1 MILRRKTM
9 QTPSEAVWKLCKGID
24 ENEKVGQTWLMTKSN
39 QAYPTDLN
47 DTEWRQ
53 IAPYLPGAKP
63 TGRPREIAW
72 REIMNGIF
80 YMVKN
85 GCVWRALPHDL
96 PAWQTVYYY
105 FRLFQKSQ
113 LWEKLNTIIREG
125 VRVKEGREPQ
135 ASAMIIDSQSAKSAE
150 GGEKI
155 GFDGGKLVKGRKRN
169 LITDTIGLVVLAKV
183 TAANVQDVHAGKQIL
198 TELKKRTELIIRLRK
213 IFADGGY
220 RGELIDWV
228 KDQLHSEME
237 IVLKLGEQK
246 GFQVLPKR
254 WVIERTNAWVTRN
267 RRMARDYERLPET
280 SESFIYIL
288 MIRLGLRRLVR
299 T

>member
-1 MILRRKTM
+1 
-9 QTPSEAVWKLCKGID
+9 
-24 ENEKVGQTWLMTKSN
+24 MTKSK

-47 DTEWRQ
+47 DTEWVQ
-53 IAPYLPGAKP
+53 IAPYLPEPKSI
-63 TGRPREIAW
+63 GRPREIAW
-72 REIMNGIF
+72 REIMNGMF
-80 YMVKN
+80 YIVKN
-85 GCVWRALPHDL
+85 GCVWRAMPHDL

-105 FRLFQKSQ
+105 FRLFGKDQT
-113 LWEKLNTIIREG
+113 WEKINTTIRES

-135 ASAMIIDSQSAKSAE
+135 ASAMIIDSQSIKSAE

-169 LITDTIGLVVLAKV
+169 LITDTIGLVVVAKV

-198 TELKKRTELIIRLRK
+198 IELQKRTELITRLQK

-220 RGELIDWV
+220 RGELVNWV
-228 KDQLHSEME
+228 KNELHVDME
-237 IVLKLGEQK
+237 IVLKLADQK

-267 RRMARDYERLPET
+267 RRMARDYERLAET

-288 MIRLGLRRLVR
+288 MIRLGLRRLIR
-299 T
+299 K

>member
-1 MILRRKTM
+1 
-9 QTPSEAVWKLCKGID
+9 
-24 ENEKVGQTWLMTKSN
+24 MTKSN
-39 QAYPTDLN
+39 QAYPTNLN
-47 DTEWRQ
+47 DTEWTQ
-53 IAPYLPGAKP
+53 IAPYLPEPKP
-63 TGRPREIAW
+63 TGRPREIPW

-113 LWEKLNTIIREG
+113 LWEKLNTIIRER

-135 ASAMIIDSQSAKSAE
+135 AGAMIIDSQSAKSAE

-198 TELKKRTELIIRLRK
+198 VELKKRTELITRLRK

-220 RGELIDWV
+220 RGELLKWV
-228 KDQLHSEME
+228 KEELHAEME
-237 IVLKLGEQK
+237 IVLKLGDKK

-254 WVIERTNAWVTRN
+254 WVVERTNAWVTRN
-267 RRMARDYERLPET
+267 RRMARDYERLVET

-288 MIRLGLRRLVR
+288 MIRLGLRRLAHI
-299 T
+299 

>member
-1 MILRRKTM
+1 
-9 QTPSEAVWKLCKGID
+9 
-24 ENEKVGQTWLMTKSN
+24 MTKSN

-47 DTEWRQ
+47 DTEWTQ
-53 IAPYLPGAKP
+53 IAPYLPEPKP
-63 TGRPREIAW
+63 TGRPREIPW
-72 REIMNGIF
+72 REIMNGMF

-113 LWEKLNTIIREG
+113 LWENLNTIIREH
-125 VRVKEGREPQ
+125 VRVKAGRKPQ

-198 TELKKRTELIIRLRK
+198 IELKKRTELIARLRK

-220 RGELIDWV
+220 RGELVNWV
-228 KDQLHSEME
+228 KNELHAEME
-237 IVLKLGEQK
+237 IVLKLGDKK

-254 WVIERTNAWVTRN
+254 WVVERTNAWGTRN
-267 RRMARDYERLPET
+267 RRMARDYERLGET

-288 MIRLGLRRLVR
+288 MIRLGLRRLAHI
-299 T
+299 

>member
-1 MILRRKTM
+1 
-9 QTPSEAVWKLCKGID
+9 
-24 ENEKVGQTWLMTKSN
+24 
-39 QAYPTDLN
+39 
-47 DTEWRQ
+47 
-53 IAPYLPGAKP
+53 
-63 TGRPREIAW
+63 
-72 REIMNGIF
+72 MNGMF

-96 PAWQTVYYY
+96 PVWQTVDYY

-113 LWEKLNTIIREG
+113 LWEKLNTIVREH
-125 VRVKEGREPQ
+125 VRVKEGREPR

-198 TELKKRTELIIRLRK
+198 IELKKRSELTIRLRK

-220 RGELIDWV
+220 RGELVNWV
-228 KDQLHSEME
+228 KNELHAEME
-237 IVLKLGEQK
+237 IVLKLGDKK

-254 WVIERTNAWVTRN
+254 WVVERTNAWMTRN
-267 RRMARDYERLPET
+267 RRMAKDYERLAAT

-288 MIRLGLRRLVR
+288 MIRLGLRRLAQI
-299 T
+299 

>member
-1 MILRRKTM
+1 M
-9 QTPSEAVWKLCKGID
+9 
-24 ENEKVGQTWLMTKSN
+24 MTKSN
-39 QAYPTDLN
+39 QTYPTDLN
-47 DTEWRQ
+47 DTEWMQ
-53 IAPYLPGAKP
+53 IAPYLPEPKL
-63 TGRPREIAW
+63 TGRPREIPW

-80 YMVKN
+80 YIVKN
-85 GCVWRALPHDL
+85 GCVWRALPHDF

-105 FRLFQKSQ
+105 FRLFGKDQT
-113 LWEKLNTIIREG
+113 WEKINATIRES
-125 VRVKEGREPQ
+125 VRVKEGRELQ
-135 ASAMIIDSQSAKSAE
+135 ASAMIIDSQSIKSAE

-198 TELKKRTELIIRLRK
+198 IELQKRTERITRLQK

-220 RGELIDWV
+220 RGELVNWV
-228 KDQLHSEME
+228 KNELHVDIE
-237 IVLKLGEQK
+237 IVLKLADQK

-267 RRMARDYERLPET
+267 RRMARDYERLAET

-299 T
+299 S

>member
-1 MILRRKTM
+1 
-9 QTPSEAVWKLCKGID
+9 
-24 ENEKVGQTWLMTKSN
+24 MTKSK

-47 DTEWRQ
+47 DTEWVQ
-53 IAPYLPGAKP
+53 IAPYLPEAKS
-63 TGRPREIAW
+63 TGRPREIPW
-72 REIMNGIF
+72 REIMNGMF

-105 FRLFQKSQ
+105 FRLFQKSL
-113 LWEKLNTIIREG
+113 LWENLNTIIRER
-125 VRVKEGREPQ
+125 VRVKEGQEPQ

-150 GGEKI
+150 GGEKV

-198 TELKKRTELIIRLRK
+198 IELKKRTELIARLRK

-220 RGELIDWV
+220 RGELVNWV
-228 KDQLHSEME
+228 KNELHAEME
-237 IVLKLGEQK
+237 IVLKLGDKK

-267 RRMARDYERLPET
+267 RRMARDYERLTET
-280 SESFIYIL
+280 SEAFIYIL
-288 MIRLGLRRLVR
+288 MIRLGLRRLAR
-299 T
+299 I

>member
-1 MILRRKTM
+1 
-9 QTPSEAVWKLCKGID
+9 
-24 ENEKVGQTWLMTKSN
+24 
-39 QAYPTDLN
+39 
-47 DTEWRQ
+47 
-53 IAPYLPGAKP
+53 
-63 TGRPREIAW
+63 
-72 REIMNGIF
+72 MNGMF

-113 LWEKLNTIIREG
+113 LWENLNTIIRER
-125 VRVKEGREPQ
+125 VRVKEGRDPQ

-198 TELKKRTELIIRLRK
+198 IELKKRSELIVRLRK

-220 RGELIDWV
+220 RGELVNWV
-228 KDQLHSEME
+228 KNELSAEME
-237 IVLKLGEQK
+237 IVLKLGDKK

-254 WVIERTNAWVTRN
+254 WVVERTNAWVTRN
-267 RRMARDYERLPET
+267 RRMARDYERLAET

-288 MIRLGLRRLVR
+288 MIRLGLRRLAR
-299 T
+299 I